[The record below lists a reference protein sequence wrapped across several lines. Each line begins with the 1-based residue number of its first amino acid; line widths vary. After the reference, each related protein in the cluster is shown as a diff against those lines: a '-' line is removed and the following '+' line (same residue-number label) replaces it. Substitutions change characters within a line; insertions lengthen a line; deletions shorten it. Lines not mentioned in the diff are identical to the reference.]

1 VLLLEQPV
9 ESLMRTTMENIKNMI
24 DVNTVIGD
32 AVETKDGTVIVPVSR
47 VCFAFAAGG
56 GEYVGQKDKGET
68 EQSKYPFAGGSGA
81 GVTVQPIGFL
91 ATTNGQLK
99 VIPVKYSSAL
109 DRIIDMVPNFITN
122 IEDIINKRKDNEE
135 ETVQV

>member
-1 VLLLEQPV
+1 VFNLEQPV

-32 AVETKDGTVIVPVSR
+32 AVQTNDGSVIVPVSK
-47 VCFAFAAGG
+47 VSFAFIAGG
-56 GEYVGQKDKGET
+56 GEYSGGADKNECDAA
-68 EQSKYPFAGGSGA
+68 KYPFAGGSGA

-99 VIPVKYSSAL
+99 VIPVKYSSAV
-109 DRIIDMVPNFITN
+109 DRVVDMVPNLISN
-122 IEDIINKRKDNEE
+122 MENYLSKRKDSEE
-135 ETVQV
+135 EKIEI

>member
-1 VLLLEQPV
+1 MDQPV
-9 ESLMRTTMENIKNMI
+9 ESLMKTTMENIKNMI

-47 VCFAFAAGG
+47 VCFAFVAGG
-56 GEYVGQKDKGET
+56 GEYGET
-68 EQSKYPFAGGSGA
+68 AGNEEENTSKYPFAGGSGA

-99 VIPVKYSSAL
+99 VIPVRYGSTV
-109 DRIIDMVPNFITN
+109 DRIVDMVP
-122 IEDIINKRKDNEE
+122 E
-135 ETVQV
+135 

>member
-1 VLLLEQPV
+1 LDQPV
-9 ESLMRTTMENIKNMI
+9 ESLMKTTMENIKNMI

-47 VCFAFAAGG
+47 VCFAFVAGG
-56 GEYVGQKDKGET
+56 GEYGET
-68 EQSKYPFAGGSGA
+68 AGNEEENTSKYPFAGGSGA

-99 VIPVKYSSAL
+99 VIPVRYGSTV
-109 DRIIDMVPNFITN
+109 DRIVDMVPELINN
-122 IEDIINKRKDNEE
+122 IECYLSKKNSPEKEE
-135 ETVQV
+135 S